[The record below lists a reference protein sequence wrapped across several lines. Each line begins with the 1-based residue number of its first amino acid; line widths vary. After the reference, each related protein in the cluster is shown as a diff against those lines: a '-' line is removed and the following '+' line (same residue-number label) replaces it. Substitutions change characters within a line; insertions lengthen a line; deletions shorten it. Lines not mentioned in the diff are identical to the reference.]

1 MRPCRAGTS
10 PEAVTLEE
18 ALATLAAKA
27 SGGPGGRAIGEHPD
41 GGPITLRAGRF
52 GAYVNWGK
60 VNATIPKSTPPE
72 SITLA
77 EALELLAEREGRPA
91 ARARRRRRKAAA
103 KTKKPAAPPK
113 AAARTARQDR
123 GQEGRRP
130 RNRRPER
137 RRRKSRRRRASA
149 APDGGALPSERRRRD
164 VSPAIPDGRRR
175 RTGSGPRRSRLRE
188 QSPLRPPC
196 R

>member
-1 MRPCRAGTS
+1 M
-10 PEAVTLEE
+10 TLEE

-27 SGGPGGRAIGEHPD
+27 SGGPGGRAIGEHPE

-91 ARARRRRRKAAA
+91 KKGKAPAKKAAA
-103 KTKKPAAPPK
+103 KTKKPAAPTK
-113 AAARTARQDR
+113 AAARTAGRSEESP
-123 GQEGRRP
+123 GQEAAGQESGGEKAGGEEQAQRLTRRP
-130 RNRRPER
+130 
-137 RRRKSRRRRASA
+137 S
-149 APDGGALPSERRRRD
+149 SERRRCD
-164 VSPAIPDGRRR
+164 LSPAIPDGRRR
-175 RTGSGPRRSRLRE
+175 RTDSGPRQPRPTE
-188 QSPLRPPC
+188 PSPLRPPC